1 MYTMLNE
8 VYSHT
13 CIVLYYIHM
22 AVTTTEAQH
31 EENMSRNPRSSTTQQ
46 GKKTNKR
53 QQIKDKEVL
62 STLTRLCWPFTD
74 FQQKNIAPCW
84 PRRHTAL
91 IMRWVQV
98 VLLPRCPRCSLLLQ
112 HGAEC
117 RGHHGGGHGRSEGSQ
132 RVLGVFTRDVN
143 ALEVFLTCED
153 GRRRWTGE
161 WPQDVFI
168 LFKCNVHG
176 SLLRTLESQVCIQI
190 KSEKSLHWFF
200 VEVICLQIALECI
213 LKPQLDYMLCR
224 SKRSR
229 VMKCTWTH
237 HEHREEA
244 AS

>member
-1 MYTMLNE
+1 
-8 VYSHT
+8 
-13 CIVLYYIHM
+13 M
-22 AVTTTEAQH
+22 AVTTTGWLKSHDTRKIWAETPGAQPH
-31 EENMSRNPRSSTTQQ
+31 SKE
-46 GKKTNKR
+46 KKQNKR

-84 PRRHTAL
+84 PRRHSAF

-98 VLLPRCPRCSLLLQ
+98 VLLPRCPRRSLLLQ

-161 WPQDVFI
+161 WPQVVFI

-176 SLLRTLESQVCIQI
+176 SLLPRDLALCGLCSP
-190 KSEKSLHWFF
+190 KSAFKLRVKSLYIGSLLRWFVYKLHLNASWSPSWTTCF
-200 VEVICLQIALECI
+200 AVQSEVE
-213 LKPQLDYMLCR
+213 
-224 SKRSR
+224 
-229 VMKCTWTH
+229 
-237 HEHREEA
+237 
-244 AS
+244 